1 MGWLWLAGIVIALSV
16 VGGARGMFMA
26 DRVKEEVLDWLAGPG
41 LECGRMMAPPVAP
54 LDEDD
59 WTDWG
64 CFLVTPL
71 AAAVLLDSA
80 FWPSCW
86 DI

>member
-1 MGWLWLAGIVIALSV
+1 MGWLWLAGVVIAFSV
-16 VGGARGMFMA
+16 VGGARGVFMA
-26 DRVKEEVLDWLAGPG
+26 DRVKEEVLGWLAGPG
-41 LECGRMMAPPVAP
+41 LECGRMMAPPGAP

-59 WTDWG
+59 WPDWG

-71 AAAVLLDSA
+71 AAAVLFDSA